1 MLKIIISILLLCSC
15 SKIEELSPV
24 PTYDSNKFQVHIQS
38 IRAASVVTINGKS
51 HIIDN
56 MDKHFVDVF
65 EVDTLHT
72 LSITKLSGHKV
83 TAAIHYKNTIRNI
96 GEIKYSI
103 ALNYKN

>member
-1 MLKIIISILLLCSC
+1 MLKLIIPILLLCSC
-15 SKIEELSPV
+15 SKLEEIT

-38 IRAASVVTINGKS
+38 VRSSSIVTINRKA

-65 EVDTLHT
+65 EVDSLHT

-83 TAAIHYKNTIRNI
+83 TASIHYKNTVRNI
-96 GEIKYSI
+96 GEIKHSI